1 MEVHKVVLTIL
12 DTDEIGAEEI
22 LAVIENTRY
31 PNRCIAPE
39 VWSIET
45 VDIGELDDDHP
56 LNIQDTADAEMKKL
70 FPSLGPKTGI

>member
-45 VDIGELDDDHP
+45 VDIGELG
-56 LNIQDTADAEMKKL
+56 A
-70 FPSLGPKTGI
+70 SL